1 MLVVKIG
8 GSLDGAQALVRDL
21 AHHDGE
27 LVLVHG
33 GGPRIAAMLERL
45 GFETRFEDGL
55 RVTPPEQMEV
65 VEQVLTHV
73 GKELADQLSRL
84 GRLAVGLSGR
94 DARLLAGEPQAPELG
109 RVGRITA
116 VNTSL
121 IFALLNR
128 HLTPVVSPIAVG
140 SDGPLNVNAD
150 EAAAA
155 VAGCLGEPLVYFTD
169 VPGVLTE
176 PGNPESRVPVLA
188 ADEVEAMIENG
199 TISGGMI
206 PKVRAALHALKMGA
220 PWVVIAPGEAGGLPR
235 LLAGRLGTRIVGPA
249 KRGPDSRTV

>member
-8 GSLDGAQALVRDL
+8 GSLDGAEILVRDL

-33 GGPRIAAMLERL
+33 GGPRIAAALERM
-45 GFETRFEDGL
+45 GFETRFKDGL

-73 GKELADQLSRL
+73 GKELAHGLSRH
-84 GRLAVGLSGR
+84 GRPAVGLSGR
-94 DARLLAGEPQAPELG
+94 DARLLAAELMDPELG
-109 RVGRITA
+109 RVGRMTS

-121 IFALLNR
+121 LFALLNR

-140 SDGPLNVNAD
+140 TDGPLNVNAD
-150 EAAAA
+150 EVAAA

-169 VPGVLTE
+169 VPGVLTDPDDPKSRLPLL
-176 PGNPESRVPVLA
+176 PGDRAEALI
-188 ADEVEAMIENG
+188 ADG

-206 PKVRAALHALKMGA
+206 PKVRAALLALEFGA
-220 PWVVIAPGEAGGLPR
+220 PWAVIAPGEAGGLQR
-235 LLAGRLGTRIVGPA
+235 LLAGKMGTRIVPA
-249 KRGPDSRTV
+249 KNDREV